1 MTAKADLVDPDRW
14 GPKEWLRV
22 RLYGLAFL
30 AFLAFPVGSLLSG
43 GEPTGKVVLGLLG
56 LAAFVACYARVV
68 WRSVPVP
75 YDNKTPY
82 ALTGALLAGVCL
94 IPVLGYSWTIGLAF
108 YANALLL
115 LSARRRWR
123 VPALLT
129 VTGSFVV
136 LGLVLD
142 GHVGEV
148 LGTAVSV
155 VAIGGVQI
163 AFARQVEDGVRLRR
177 ARAELARL
185 AVAEERLR
193 ISRDLHDVLGQRL
206 AAVAL
211 KSELAA
217 RLSRSDP
224 ERAEVEMTEV
234 SKIAREALDEVRAT
248 VAGYRDASLATEVR
262 TAEALLTAASVE
274 TTVSGVPVNL
284 SPAVEEVASWV
295 VREASTNVV
304 RHAHADHCRIVLG
317 RVASGLSVEISDDGV
332 ASEGSGFSGSG
343 SLGSGSL
350 GSGSSGSGSLGSGSA
365 GSGSAGAGG
374 HAGGHGLAGL
384 AERIAAIEGSFEV
397 GAVDGWFTVRAVIPA

>member
-1 MTAKADLVDPDRW
+1 LALPQGILIDMTASDSADLDRW
-14 GPKEWLRV
+14 GPKDWLRV

-30 AFLAFPVGSLLSG
+30 GFLAFPVGSLLSRG
-43 GEPTGKVVLGLLG
+43 VPTGKVALGLVG

-82 ALTGALLAGVCL
+82 ALTGALVVGVCL
-94 IPVLGYSWTIGLAF
+94 IPVLGFNWVVGLAF

-115 LSARRRWR
+115 ISVRRRWR
-123 VPALLT
+123 FVALLT

-136 LGLVLD
+136 VGLALTHDPGSVFS
-142 GHVGEV
+142 
-148 LGTAVSV
+148 TTVSIF
-155 VAIGGVQI
+155 AIGGVQI
-163 AFARQVEDGVRLRR
+163 AFARQVEDAIRLRR

-224 ERAEVEMTEV
+224 ERAEAEMTEV
-234 SKIAREALDEVRAT
+234 SKVAREALDEVRAT
-248 VAGYRDASLATEVR
+248 VAGYRDASLASEVR
-262 TAEALLTAASVE
+262 TAVALLTAASVD
-274 TTVSGVPVNL
+274 TTVSGVPVSL

-304 RHAHADHCRIVLG
+304 RHAHAHRCRIVLG
-317 RVASGLSVEISDDGV
+317 RVPSGLSVEVSDDGV
-332 ASEGSGFSGSG
+332 
-343 SLGSGSL
+343 
-350 GSGSSGSGSLGSGSA
+350 GSA
-365 GSGSAGAGG
+365 GDEPVHSGN
-374 HAGGHGLAGL
+374 GLSGL
-384 AERIAAIEGSFEV
+384 AERIAGIDGSFDV